1 MAWTTRLA
9 NLFRASKVAADI
21 DEELQFHLDARV
33 RDNLAAGMTAAEA
46 RQEARR
52 RFGSPLRA
60 REASRDA
67 DVLVWLE
74 TIAQDARY
82 AIRGLRKNPGVTA
95 VTVLSLGLAIGATTA
110 IFSLVNAVLLRA
122 LPYSDSRRIA
132 VLWTANGLNGALEQ
146 NTSPL
151 NFEDWKARTH
161 TFEDMAAYR
170 ESDGPLMR
178 PGAPSVATEWAG
190 YAWVTGNFFSLL
202 GRAPAIGRTFGAEDV
217 ARRSPVAVLS
227 DRLWRRSFGGAPSVI
242 GTVVNIGG
250 LNVEVIGVMAGGF
263 WFPSKEIDIWVPET
277 LSSRWQNTRG
287 DRSARFGAVFGR
299 LRPGVTLEQAR
310 SDMDSTAA
318 QLRREYPGANDNLGV
333 NVVPLQVQINGKSI
347 PFMLAMLFGAVLCV
361 MLIACA
367 NVANLQLARG
377 LARGREVAVR
387 AALGAG
393 RRRIVRQLLTESLL
407 LSCAGGGLGLALVVW
422 IIQALTALA
431 PRNIVRLDEVHIDLA
446 VLVFA
451 AVLSLTTGLL
461 FGLAPAIRIS
471 GGESRDSLHATSRNL
486 AGGQSMRG
494 PRGAFVVCQFA
505 LAVVLLAGAG
515 LLIRSLIA
523 VQSVDPGFGD
533 RDVVT
538 AHLRFHNTLPRAR
551 RVALYKEGI
560 ARLGSLPGVRAVGA
574 ISTMFW
580 NADGGKFGLRAVEG
594 RPPESREQWSALTWT
609 TISGD
614 YFQALGV
621 PLVRGRFF
629 TDQDRRESPP
639 AVLIN
644 ETMARRYWPREDAIG
659 KRIKGFDARG
669 QNDDWVT
676 VVGVVKDVRSNG
688 LERMAMAQ
696 IFEAQSQ
703 SLDETENL
711 IVSAAAAAGIGEA
724 IRKTIGGLDRTAVVS
739 EIAPLNHVLTE
750 QTTQRRFETY
760 LLCAFA
766 VLAMAL
772 AGAGIFGTMHYS
784 VVQRTQELGIRVALG
799 ARRSQ
804 VLGMIFGEGVTLAA
818 VGVGLGVAGSLALT
832 RTLSSLLFGVTSEDP
847 LTFAAV
853 CVTLT
858 ALALAGC
865 CVPAA
870 RAARVDPLIALRAE

>member
-1 MAWTTRLA
+1 MAWTTRFA
-9 NLFRASKVAADI
+9 NLFRINRLDAEI
-21 DEELQFHLDARV
+21 DEELQFHVDARV
-33 RDNLAAGMTAAEA
+33 RDNLAAGMTAGEA
-46 RQEARR
+46 RREAVR
-52 RFGSPLRA
+52 RFGSPLHA
-60 REASRDA
+60 REAARDA
-67 DVLVWLE
+67 DVFVWLE
-74 TIAQDARY
+74 TIAQDVRY
-82 AIRGLRKNPGVTA
+82 AIRGLAKNPGVTA
-95 VTVLSLGLAIGATTA
+95 VVILSLGLAIGATTA

-122 LPYSDSRRIA
+122 LPYSDSGRIA
-132 VLWTANGLNGALEQ
+132 MLWTTNALNGALEQ

-151 NFEDWKARTH
+151 NFEDWKARTR
-161 TFEDMAAYR
+161 TFEDMATYR

-178 PGAPSVATEWAG
+178 PGAPTVAAEWTG

-217 ARRSPVAVLS
+217 SRRSPVAVLS
-227 DRLWRRSFGGAPSVI
+227 DRLWQRSFGGAANVI

-250 LNVEVIGVMAGGF
+250 LNVEVIGVMARGF
-263 WFPSKEIDIWVPET
+263 WFPSKEIDLWIPET
-277 LSSRWQNTRG
+277 LSPRWQNTRG

-299 LRPGVTLEQAR
+299 LRAAATLEQAR
-310 SDMDSTAA
+310 ADMGSAAA

-377 LARGREVAVR
+377 LARSREVAVR

-407 LSCAGGGLGLALVVW
+407 LSCAGGGLGLALVAS
-422 IIQALTALA
+422 IIQALTAVA
-431 PRNIVRLDEVHIDLA
+431 PRNIARLDEVHIDLA
-446 VLVFA
+446 VLLFTA
-451 AVLSLTTGLL
+451 ALSLTTGVL

-471 GGESRDSLHATSRNL
+471 SSNSPDSLHATTRNV
-486 AGGQSMRG
+486 AGGRSTRTL
-494 PRGAFVVCQFA
+494 RGAFVVCQFA

-523 VQSVDPGFGD
+523 VQSVDAGFGD
-533 RDVVT
+533 PDVLT

-551 RVALYKEGI
+551 RVALYKE
-560 ARLGSLPGVRAVGA
+560 AMERLGSLPGVRAVGA

-580 NADGGKFGLRAVEG
+580 NGDGGKFGLRAVEG

-609 TISGD
+609 TIGGD

-621 PLVRGRFF
+621 PLVKGRFF
-629 TDQDRRESPP
+629 TDQDRRESQP

-644 ETMARRYWPREDAIG
+644 ETMARRYWPRENPVG

-676 VVGVVKDVRSNG
+676 VVGVVKDVHSNG
-688 LERMAMAQ
+688 LERTAMAQ

-711 IVSAAAAAGIGEA
+711 IVSAVAPAGIGEA
-724 IRKTIGGLDRTAVVS
+724 VRKTIAELDRTAVIS
-739 EIAPLNHVLTE
+739 EIATLSHVLNE
-750 QTTQRRFETY
+750 QTAQRRFETY
-760 LLCAFA
+760 LLGAFA
-766 VLAMAL
+766 ALALAL
-772 AGAGIFGTMHYS
+772 AGAGIFGMMHYS
-784 VVQRTQELGIRVALG
+784 VGQRTQEIGIRVALG

-804 VLGMIFGEGVTLAA
+804 VLGMIFGEGVRLAA
-818 VGVGLGVAGSLALT
+818 VGVGLGVAGSVALT
-832 RTLSSLLFGVTSEDP
+832 RTLSSLLFGVTPEDP

-865 CVPAA
+865 SVPAS